1 MSTPRWSATPW
12 RVLAA
17 GLALAG
23 AGCLVVWADRS
34 VPADPGA
41 GARPTAAVASEAD
54 TADPSTDPP
63 SRRPVRLRI
72 PALDLTTRLTRLGL
86 QADGTVE
93 VPVDPAVAGWY
104 RLGPAPGD
112 RGSSVILGHVD
123 SADGPAVF
131 YRLSE
136 LDPGDRVR
144 VLLDDGT
151 TARFA
156 VHAVTTYPNA
166 EFPGRRVYAA
176 AAGRQLNLV
185 TCGGAYDAGRG
196 GYQANVVVNA
206 RLVSGPA

>member
-1 MSTPRWSATPW
+1 MSTRRGSVTSW

-34 VPADPGA
+34 TPADPGA
-41 GARPTAAVASEAD
+41 GSRPTTAVASAPES
-54 TADPSTDPP
+54 ADPSTHPP
-63 SRRPVRLRI
+63 QTRPVRLRI
-72 PALDLTTRLTRLGL
+72 PALDLTTPLTRLGL

-93 VPVDPAVAGWY
+93 VPADPTVAGWY
-104 RLGPAPGD
+104 RLGPSPGD

-136 LDPGDRVR
+136 LDSGDRVR

-156 VHAVTTYPNA
+156 VRTVTTYPNA
-166 EFPGRRVYAA
+166 DFPARRVYAA